1 MKRHAASRQKPVPN
15 LVSTLSVG
23 TGLAPLPTI
32 KVGVI
37 FSAVIG
43 TTTSLKSLVCS
54 TVEEGGIVAGFGE
67 ACWAAAVGSKQEH
80 AIKIVRTP
88 RKIIRCRPTLNSVGS
103 DALHVLFHEL
113 STQYKGFGGLAM
125 MTQPKRDR

>member
-1 MKRHAASRQKPVPN
+1 
-15 LVSTLSVG
+15 
-23 TGLAPLPTI
+23 
-32 KVGVI
+32 
-37 FSAVIG
+37 
-43 TTTSLKSLVCS
+43 
-54 TVEEGGIVAGFGE
+54 VEEGGIVAGFGE

-125 MTQPKRDR
+125 MTQPESADKRTVSASFSRNGTTAGLFICEVNNQQYTTRIINYT